1 LWIPF
6 CWPSHRSAEPTPTF
20 ALALLFTISHP
31 FKDNQEIPRMDW
43 EDFIRQVMI
52 TILKTQSP
60 EQYVDLPLGLV
71 IFRPW
76 EFPLI

>member
-1 LWIPF
+1 
-6 CWPSHRSAEPTPTF
+6 
-20 ALALLFTISHP
+20 
-31 FKDNQEIPRMDW
+31 MDW